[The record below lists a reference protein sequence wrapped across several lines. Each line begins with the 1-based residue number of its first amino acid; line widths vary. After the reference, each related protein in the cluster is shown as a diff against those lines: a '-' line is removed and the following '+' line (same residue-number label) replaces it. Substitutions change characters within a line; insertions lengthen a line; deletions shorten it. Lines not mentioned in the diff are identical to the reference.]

1 MKLAQAATAPSAT
14 AAPVK
19 KELAPQISPL
29 EKRLQ
34 DMGSIRDDGSDKFFG
49 MENVRNF
56 PSGSFSGNKAW
67 KTNLT
72 LICLSSTGI
81 RVTAIRSS
89 NVSTTPSPSAKPS

>member
-1 MKLAQAATAPSAT
+1 VKLAQAATAPSAT

-49 MENVRNF
+49 MENVSLPRNRRAR
-56 PSGSFSGNKAW
+56 P
-67 KTNLT
+67 TVDT
-72 LICLSSTGI
+72 
-81 RVTAIRSS
+81 
-89 NVSTTPSPSAKPS
+89 SAL